1 MKDRF
6 EATFTVDLAP
16 AEVWAAIARRTV
28 GAPEETRGGDAAV
41 GEQVWL
47 PGFDGTAAVLESA
60 PNKALRVRKDTMP
73 CEGTEIA
80 VTLEAQGTGT
90 RITIVQSGFG
100 AFFDIAANL
109 LGIGW
114 DMIVRDLALYIER
127 GVIAHRHFSLWGP
140 SLGARLKQHESGLI
154 VREITPDTLAARVGL
169 ERDDHIIS
177 ISGAPVVNERDLAF
191 VLRAL
196 KPGEQTQVAWLRG
209 RAVMSAS
216 AAF

>member
-6 EATFTVDLAP
+6 EATFSVDLAP
-16 AEVWAAIARRTV
+16 TEVWSAIARRTV
-28 GAPEETRGGDAAV
+28 GTPEETRGDDAVV

-60 PNKALRVRKDTMP
+60 PNKSLRMRKDTMP

-80 VTLEAQGTGT
+80 VTLEAEGTGT

-114 DMIVRDLALYIER
+114 DMIIRDLALYVER
-127 GVIAHRHFSLWGP
+127 GVIAHRHFALWGP
-140 SLGARLKQHESGLI
+140 NLGARLQQHESGLI
-154 VREITPDTLAARVGL
+154 VHDVTPDTLAARVGL
-169 ERDDHIIS
+169 QPDDHLIS
-177 ISGAPVVNERDLAF
+177 ISKAPVVNERDLAF

-196 KPGEQTQVAWLRG
+196 KPGSETQVAWLRG
-209 RAVMSAS
+209 RAMMSGS